1 MTNCMTVRLPDDAY
15 YKLKAL
21 SEESGRTMNKEIV
34 RLIRNKKVKRGEKEE
49 DVETVLNYMGEKHT
63 LKKPMIAQYPAEKD
77 DEQTRSD

>member
-34 RLIRNKKVKRGEKEE
+34 RLIRNKKVKRGEK
-49 DVETVLNYMGEKHT
+49 
-63 LKKPMIAQYPAEKD
+63 D